1 MIKCVIIDDEQPSI
15 NVLKGYIQKIPG
27 LQLVGTAI
35 NPIEGIELVRGTRA
49 EVVFLDIQMDEM
61 NGIEVKQVLDPSVKV
76 VFCTA
81 YSEFAVTSY
90 DLDAVDYL
98 IKPIAFGRFVK
109 AVQKLSDKLL
119 PGISTFEVIPHDY
132 FYVKAEHKGKMIKI
146 DIDDIDYIE
155 SRSNYVA
162 FYRGSDV
169 TLAYLTMKDLELRLP
184 PSQFTRVHKSYI
196 VALNRITAFEN
207 GSLLLKGKS
216 ARIPLG
222 NNYKE
227 AFMEKMKGKLFL

>member
-1 MIKCVIIDDEQPSI
+1 MIKCAIIDDEQPSI

-27 LQLVGTAI
+27 LQLVGTAV
-35 NPIEGIELVRGTRA
+35 NPIEGIELVRSTKA

-61 NGIEVKQVLDPSVKV
+61 NGIEVKQVLDPSIKV

-109 AVQKLSDKLL
+109 AVQKMSDKLM
-119 PGISTFEVIPHDY
+119 PGIPASEVIPHDY

-146 DIDDIDYIE
+146 DLDDIDYIE

-162 FYRGSDV
+162 FHRGKTV
-169 TLAYLTMKDLELRLP
+169 TMAYLTMKDLELKLP

-196 VALNRITAFEN
+196 VALNRIMAFEN
-207 GSLLLKGKS
+207 GSLALKDRTS
-216 ARIPLG
+216 MIPLG
-222 NNYKE
+222 TNYKD
-227 AFMEKMKGKLFL
+227 AFMEKMKGKLML

>member
-15 NVLKGYIQKIPG
+15 NVVKAYIQKIPG
-27 LQLVGTAI
+27 LQLMGTAI
-35 NPIEGIELVRGTRA
+35 NPIEGIELVRNTKA

-61 NGIEVKQVLDPSVKV
+61 NGIEVKQVLDPSIKV

-119 PGISTFEVIPHDY
+119 PGIPSSEAIPHDY

-162 FYRGSDV
+162 FHRGSDV
-169 TLAYLTMKDLELRLP
+169 TLAYLTLKDLELRLP

-207 GSLLLKGKS
+207 GSLLLKNKS

-227 AFMEKMKGKLFL
+227 VFMERMKGKLIL